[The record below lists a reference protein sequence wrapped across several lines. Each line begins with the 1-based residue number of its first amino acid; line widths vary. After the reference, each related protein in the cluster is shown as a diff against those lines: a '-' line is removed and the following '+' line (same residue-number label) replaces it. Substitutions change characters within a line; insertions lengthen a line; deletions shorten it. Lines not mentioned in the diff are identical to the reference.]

1 MVVVAVVVGVLFAV
15 DIGVDILRRAL
26 HVEDS
31 CTDQG
36 SPAVAGLVGTEV
48 GLAVVAVVVYSPTEI
63 AGVGL
68 VSAVGHA
75 GAGKRDFPEAA
86 AVRSFAV
93 DSPHGRAAVVVPV
106 AGGTKE
112 AGSSATCCTRPPE
125 ASRCSQTKHLRCREL
140 APKCLSKHTM
150 KQQS

>member
-93 DSPHGRAAVVVPV
+93 DSPHGRLLLLSLLRGVRRRPVVLRHAVPALRRLLVVLKQSIYAA
-106 AGGTKE
+106 
-112 AGSSATCCTRPPE
+112 
-125 ASRCSQTKHLRCREL
+125 ASLLPNACRN
-140 APKCLSKHTM
+140 T
-150 KQQS
+150 Q